1 MNPAGYGKRHDKLRK
16 NLLTSLNYE
25 PALFVPTA
33 DELGALSKLDERL
46 SGFVQNGGGTRTAI
60 QIQPG
65 DCMVW
70 DGNPRDQ
77 PGLTP
82 DSCRSLIESIANE
95 GGNRIPVLVRLNGS
109 DSERPYELL
118 AGSRRRFAIDWLNH
132 NGRPEL
138 RLNALIVDL
147 SDEEA
152 FRLAD
157 IENRERADITELDRA
172 RSYQNAVDRFY
183 GGVQSRMAEA
193 LNLSNSQLSRLLSLA
208 QLPEEVVAAFAT
220 NEELRVR
227 HSEVLTPLLR
237 RPETYTLIVAEA
249 LLIAEEQQLPRAP
262 ERSHDSLLP
271 ACCRGSSD
279 AAVPPAPEPAQANAI
294 MAGDMRVGSLRLGR
308 EGGLQ
313 IDLGCRRRDGSR
325 HIARRPAGS
334 NPGRALHRERSD
346 GQSPALVMHL
356 FGEISEHGLLHLN
369 MDAEEVAP
377 AVTLVLDAIENILI
391 DQPVDQP

>member
-1 MNPAGYGKRHDKLRK
+1 MASFVRNI
-16 NLLTSLNYE
+16 LTSLTYE
-25 PALFVPTA
+25 QDVPAQHG
-33 DELGALSKLDERL
+33 DQSGALSKLDERL
-46 SGFVQNGGGTRTAI
+46 AGFMPGSANTRTAI

-65 DCMVW
+65 DCIVW

-82 DSCRSLIESIANE
+82 ESCRSLIESIASE
-95 GGNRIPVLVRLNGS
+95 GGNRIPVLVRLTGANA
-109 DSERPYELL
+109 DRPYELL
-118 AGSRRRFAIDWLNH
+118 VGSRRRFAVDWLNH

-183 GGVQSRMAEA
+183 GGVQSRMADA

-220 NEELRVR
+220 RDELRVR

-237 RPETYTLIVAEA
+237 RIETHALVVAEA
-249 LLIAEEQQLPRAP
+249 LVIAEEQQGLAGQG
-262 ERSHDSLLP
+262 ERMIP
-271 ACCRGSSD
+271 AATVLQRLKD
-279 AAVPPAPEPAQANAI
+279 AAAPRPAETAQGDAIFAGNA
-294 MAGDMRVGSLRLGR
+294 RVGRVRTGKAGELLV
-308 EGGLQ
+308 
-313 IDLGCRRRDGSR
+313 DLA
-325 HIARRPAGS
+325 IAEDM
-334 NPGRALHRERSD
+334 NLDLVLRALRETVQAARD
-346 GQSPALVMHL
+346 NGRQA
-356 FGEISEHGLLHLN
+356 
-369 MDAEEVAP
+369 AA
-377 AVTLVLDAIENILI
+377 
-391 DQPVDQP
+391 